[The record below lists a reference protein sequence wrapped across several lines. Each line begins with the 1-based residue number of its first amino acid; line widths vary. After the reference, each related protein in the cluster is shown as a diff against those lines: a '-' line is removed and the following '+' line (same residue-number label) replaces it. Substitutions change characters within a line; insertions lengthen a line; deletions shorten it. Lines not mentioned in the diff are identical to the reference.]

1 MQHLRNKEAKQYS
14 LVILVIAVVMTIIS
28 FLLNI
33 WAGLMVM
40 ITVLLL
46 CFVFQVFTLRRYKNI
61 KNLSEYLRRVS
72 SGDYSMDIR
81 DNTEGELSILKNEI
95 YKMTLMLIEYNEL
108 LQYDKVLLSNQMA
121 EISHQLKTP
130 LTSMMMMV
138 DLLQDEK
145 LPADKRY
152 EFTNLVNSQLERI
165 DWLVASLLKMSKLD
179 AGVVKMKKDVI
190 SATRLIESVLQPFL
204 IPMEIKHITY
214 AREVNNLEIVCDEM
228 WTREALINI
237 LKNCIE
243 HTPEGGHIS
252 LSVKDNA
259 LYSEIII
266 SDNGTGIRKKDLPHI
281 FTRFYRGQNASSDS
295 VGIGLAMS
303 YSIIKKQQGDIQVKS
318 EFGKGSSF
326 VIRLYKSVI

>member
-1 MQHLRNKEAKQYS
+1 
-14 LVILVIAVVMTIIS
+14 
-28 FLLNI
+28 
-33 WAGLMVM
+33 
-40 ITVLLL
+40 
-46 CFVFQVFTLRRYKNI
+46 
-61 KNLSEYLRRVS
+61 
-72 SGDYSMDIR
+72 
-81 DNTEGELSILKNEI
+81 
-95 YKMTLMLIEYNEL
+95 
-108 LQYDKVLLSNQMA
+108 
-121 EISHQLKTP
+121 
-130 LTSMMMMV
+130 
-138 DLLQDEK
+138 LLQDEK

-152 EFTNLVNSQLERI
+152 EFTSLVNSQLERI

-303 YSIIKKQQGDIQVKS
+303 YSIIKKQHGDIQVKS

>member
-95 YKMTLMLIEYNEL
+95 YKMTLMLTEYNEL

>member
-1 MQHLRNKEAKQYS
+1 MQHFRNKEAKQY
-14 LVILVIAVVMTIIS
+14 ILIIIVIAVVMTIIS

-46 CFVFQVFTLRRYKNI
+46 CLVFQIFTLRRYKNI
-61 KNLSEYLRRVS
+61 KSLSEYLRSVS

-95 YKMTLMLIEYNEL
+95 YKVTLMLTEYNEL

-152 EFTNLVNSQLERI
+152 EFTSLVNSQLERI

-179 AGVVKMKKDVI
+179 AGVVKMKKDAI
-190 SATRLIESVLQPFL
+190 SAAGLIESVLQPFL
-204 IPMEIKHITY
+204 IPMEIKDISY
-214 AREVNNLEIVCDEM
+214 AKEVDNLEIVCDEM

-243 HTPEGGHIS
+243 HTPEGGNIS
-252 LSVKDNA
+252 LSVKDNV

-266 SDNGTGIRKKDLPHI
+266 SDNGSGIRREDLPHI

-318 EFGKGSSF
+318 ESGKGSSF